1 MSVPAGAFNLAPC
14 VLTGLRPHRP
24 CRSLWHGRVD
34 RLLTALHGLS
44 TEALLLHCQLVARSA
59 TRSLVEAGIVRV
71 LVSSIA
77 SSAVPT
83 ETLVTAFATVTALI
97 DAAKAAE
104 PDSSMLE
111 ATVAAELLE
120 KGLLSALK
128 VAIREEWAPERF
140 GGRHRSRRPASNPPS
155 CAGPLSRRPHRL
167 SLSPAVAVRS
177 GAAAIGEIFRL
188 QCRLLHCAL
197 SPCMRETVPPEFM
210 HAPLIHVAFIVSGAP
225 AGENIGLLAS
235 PGHWPRGG
243 RGGCAGPGRSYAPQ
257 SAA

>member
-1 MSVPAGAFNLAPC
+1 VAG
-14 VLTGLRPHRP
+14 TGPVGRLRTLHAATAL
-24 CRSLWHGRVD
+24 SLSLSLVD
-34 RLLTALHGLS
+34 R
-44 TEALLLHCQLVARSA
+44 
-59 TRSLVEAGIVRV
+59 
-71 LVSSIA
+71 
-77 SSAVPT
+77 
-83 ETLVTAFATVTALI
+83 
-97 DAAKAAE
+97 
-104 PDSSMLE
+104 
-111 ATVAAELLE
+111 
-120 KGLLSALK
+120 
-128 VAIREEWAPERF
+128 
-140 GGRHRSRRPASNPPS
+140 
-155 CAGPLSRRPHRL
+155 

-197 SPCMRETVPPEFM
+197 SPRMRETVPPEFM